1 MTTCDV
7 VGAEWIDDAREAMQR
22 EREVIETGEIS
33 GLRLD
38 EIIRYRD
45 QAIGL
50 WEQLLIRVLGEEK
63 VVVDNFISEQKDSV
77 EALTR
82 FLDPQLRSNRTRRLK
97 NKSRNKRLE

>member
-7 VGAEWIDDAREAMQR
+7 VGTKWIDDAREAMQR
-22 EREVIETGEIS
+22 ERDVIKTGEIS

-50 WEQLLIRVLGEEK
+50 WEQLLIQVPGEEK
-63 VVVDNFISEQKDSV
+63 VVVGNFISEQKDSV
-77 EALTR
+77 EALAR

-97 NKSRNKRLE
+97 NKSRNTRRQ